1 MKLRLDTHLLF
12 WAAGAPDRL
21 SRDFRSL
28 IDDSEHEL
36 LFSAASLWE
45 VAIKR
50 GLGRHDFKVDGRLLR
65 GGVLD
70 NGYSRLPIVSD
81 LVVAI
86 ELADASV
93 RSVLVAQATVE
104 GVTLLLFRTGRSRPI
119 APATSPPSPVRDQG
133 NTMGGLALGEPA
145 GDAVGKYSVDS
156 LSGFRRGQ

>member
-28 IDDSEHEL
+28 IDDSEREL

-50 GLGRHDFKVDGRLLR
+50 GLGRHDFRVDGRLLR
-65 GGVLD
+65 GGLLD
-70 NGYSRLPIVSD
+70 NRYSRLPIVSD
-81 LVVAI
+81 LAVAI

-93 RSVLVAQATVE
+93 RSCV
-104 GVTLLLFRTGRSRPI
+104 GGTGDRGGCHAAVVSRLQVSAV
-119 APATSPPSPVRDQG
+119 APAT
-133 NTMGGLALGEPA
+133 
-145 GDAVGKYSVDS
+145 
-156 LSGFRRGQ
+156 